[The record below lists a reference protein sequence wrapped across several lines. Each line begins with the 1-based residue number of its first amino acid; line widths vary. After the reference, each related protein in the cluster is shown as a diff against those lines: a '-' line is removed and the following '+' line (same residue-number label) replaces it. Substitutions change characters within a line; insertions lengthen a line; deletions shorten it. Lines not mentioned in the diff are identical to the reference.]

1 MPDMMRKI
9 KREDMIMKM
18 KMQEQMDH
26 RWAGCRTLMFNT
38 FFLSRRVTQE
48 LPSERKLSYIN

>member
-1 MPDMMRKI
+1 MMRKI